1 MAGEQHLM
9 LKDKSISDSIAVRM
23 TKPMAVEQDRLLKRI
38 RTGKR
43 GPPVYQGT
51 EEPEAMAD
59 EHTENLLKQIIKG
72 LDRPVAR
79 RV

>member
-1 MAGEQHLM
+1 M